1 MTTKASRRSLP
12 RRVDT
17 RSLRLDLLELPDD
30 KRNELI
36 DRLSPDDAEALEFD
50 WSFWARAEQLWRPGP
65 ERDTWYLSGRGF
77 GKTRTGAEA
86 VRYVVEHMDELGGDQ
101 LFLAGRTASSR
112 NAEMLYGPSG
122 LMRVFPPAMRPIHKV
137 RQHIEEVT
145 FPCAP
150 GVVARLMSGDVP
162 DSFRGPGFV
171 FGWTDE
177 APHWPRFA
185 RSWEMLQY
193 TLREGRSPKTINT
206 TTPLPDPLLLRE
218 LFEHDVHGHPIPD
231 PEHPTGYKVL
241 PHVRIVTGSSYDNA
255 ANLATDF
262 VRGTLRRLAAS
273 DIGRQEI
280 HGAILLDVPGALWRR
295 SDFRHDDVES
305 ITAHARTLSRVAI
318 GVDPAGSSK
327 STSAETGIVAGGID
341 GQRVDLL
348 ADRSGHYGPEEWG
361 RVVIDLYDELQAD
374 EVAAETNFG
383 AEMVRS
389 TIDLVSRLPEVVRA
403 RRERGT
409 TRPIIVREVTS
420 SAHWAERA
428 RYVQGRW
435 RAGQVRHV
443 GDPRQWVALE
453 HQMTHGRPEL
463 PKKEQRLD
471 RLDAAV
477 HLVRH
482 LVTDGPA
489 PLAGLDAST
498 DQDAFWRRVRAGLG

>member
-1 MTTKASRRSLP
+1 MAAT
-12 RRVDT
+12 RVDT

-30 KRNELI
+30 KRNKAI
-36 DRLSPDDAEALEFD
+36 DSLSIEDAEALEFD

-86 VRYVVEHMDELGGDQ
+86 TRYVVEHIEEIGGGDQ
-101 LFLAGRTASSR
+101 IFLAGRTASSR

-122 LMRVFPPAMRPIHKV
+122 LMRVFPPHLRPVHKTV
-137 RQHIEEVT
+137 RNVETIT
-145 FPCAP
+145 FPSAP
-150 GVVARLMSGDVP
+150 GIVARLMSGDVP

-218 LFEHDVHGHPIPD
+218 LFALDPHGHPLAD
-231 PEHPTGYKVL
+231 PSHPTGYKVL

-255 ANLATDF
+255 ANLAPDF
-262 VRGTLRRLAAS
+262 VRVTLRKLAAS
-273 DIGRQEI
+273 DIGKQEI

-295 SDFRHDDVES
+295 DDFRHEDVAS
-305 ITAHARTLSRVAI
+305 ITAHARTLSRVSI

-341 GQRVDLL
+341 GTRVDLL
-348 ADRSGHYGPEEWG
+348 EDRSGHYGPEEWG

-374 EVAAETNFG
+374 DVCAETNFG

-389 TIDLVSRLPEVVRA
+389 TIDLVSRLPDVVRA

-409 TRPIIVREVTS
+409 TRPIIVSEVTS
-420 SAHWAERA
+420 STHWAERA
-428 RYVQGRW
+428 RYVQPRW

-443 GDPRQWVALE
+443 GDPRGWVALE
-453 HQMTHGRPEL
+453 HQMTHGRPEV
-463 PKKEQRLD
+463 PKKDQRLD

-482 LVTDGPA
+482 LVSDGPPQFA
-489 PLAGLDAST
+489 DLGDT
-498 DQDAFWRRVRAGLG
+498 DVSDFWRKVRDGIR